1 MNYLPIF
8 MDLRDQPCL
17 VVGGSET
24 AARKAELLLRAGAR
38 VDVVAA
44 EPHAGWSR
52 LEGRDRVR
60 VVAASFDERLLDG
73 KRAVI
78 AVEEGAV
85 AEQVSVAAR
94 ARSIPVNVADQPALC
109 SFILPSII
117 DRSPIVVAVS
127 SGGESPV
134 LARMLRA
141 RLETLVPAAYGRL
154 ASLASRAKGKV
165 RAAIAHE
172 QRRAF
177 WERVFLSPVAE
188 MVFSGREAE
197 AEKQLDAMIA
207 EAAAHDAARPGG
219 CGEVYLVGAGPGN
232 PDLLTFRALRLMQQA
247 DVIVHDRL
255 VSQPILDMCR
265 RDAERIYVG
274 KERDDHAV
282 PQEEINLLLV
292 RLALAGKRTLR
303 LKGGDP
309 FIFGRGGEEIETLVE
324 HGVPFQVVPGITAAA
339 GVASYAGIPL
349 THRDYAQSV
358 AFVTGHL
365 KDNTFNLNW
374 EGIARHDQTIVIY
387 MGLKGLPLL
396 CDALIQHGLDP
407 STPAAIVQHGT
418 LPTQRVITGDLSTL
432 TALAEAARLKA
443 PTLIIVGNVVRLRE
457 KLGWFHPETHGEQA
471 QRTPLEAP
479 DHLR

>member
-8 MDLRDQPCL
+8 LDLRDRHCL

-24 AARKAELLLRAGAR
+24 AARKAELLLRAGAY
-38 VDVVAA
+38 VD
-44 EPHAGWSR
+44 
-52 LEGRDRVR
+52 
-60 VVAASFDERLLDG
+60 VAASALHAGFERLPHADHLKRVADRFAPELLDG
-73 KRAVI
+73 KDAVI
-78 AVEEGAV
+78 VVEDDVETAKSI
-85 AEQVSVAAR
+85 ADTAR
-94 ARSIPVNVADQPALC
+94 ARHIPVNVADKPALC

-117 DRSPIVVAVS
+117 DRSPIMVAVS

-154 ASLASRAKGKV
+154 SALASRYKDRV
-165 RAAIAHE
+165 RDAIKPE

-177 WERVFLSPVAE
+177 WEKVFLSPVAE
-188 MVFSGREAE
+188 MVFSGRDVDAE
-197 AEKQLDAMIA
+197 AQLDAMIKGSA
-207 EAAAHDAARPGG
+207 QHDISR
-219 CGEVYLVGAGPGN
+219 GEVYLVGAGPGN

-247 DVIVHDRL
+247 DVIVYDRL

-282 PQEEINLLLV
+282 PQEEINLMLV
-292 RLALAGKRTLR
+292 RLAKEGKRTLR

-365 KDNTFNLNW
+365 KENTFNMNW
-374 EGIARHDQTIVIY
+374 EGIARKDQTIVIY

-396 CDALIQHGLDP
+396 CEALIKHGLTAD
-407 STPAAIVQHGT
+407 TPAAIIQHGT
-418 LPTQRVITGDLSTL
+418 LPTQRVITGDLTTL
-432 TALAEAARLKA
+432 PALAEQAGLKA
-443 PTLIIVGNVVRLRE
+443 PTLIIVGNVVKLRE
-457 KLGWFHPETHGEQA
+457 KLGWYQPELHSGQGH
-471 QRTPLEAP
+471 RTPLEAA
-479 DHLR
+479 DHLP

>member
-1 MNYLPIF
+1 MNFLPIF
-8 MDLRDQPCL
+8 LDLRNRHCL

-38 VDVVAA
+38 VDVVAPALHEGWARLPNA
-44 EPHAGWSR
+44 EHVSR
-52 LEGRDRVR
+52 
-60 VVAASFDERLLDG
+60 VADDFVPALLDG
-73 KRAVI
+73 KDAVI
-78 AVEEGAV
+78 VVEDDLAAAQAI
-85 AEQVSVAAR
+85 AEAAR
-94 ARSIPVNVADQPALC
+94 ARHIPVNVADKPGLC

-134 LARMLRA
+134 LARLLRA

-154 ASLASRAKGKV
+154 STLASNYKDRV
-165 RAAIAHE
+165 RAAIKPE

-177 WERVFLSPVAE
+177 WEKVFLSPVAE
-188 MVFSGREAE
+188 MVFSGRDVE
-197 AEKQLDAMIA
+197 AEKQLDAMIKA
-207 EAAAHDAARPGG
+207 GADHDISR
-219 CGEVYLVGAGPGN
+219 GEVYLVGAGPGN

-282 PQEEINLLLV
+282 PQEEINLMLV
-292 RLALAGKRTLR
+292 RLAKEGKRTLR

-365 KDNTFNLNW
+365 KENTFNMNW

-396 CDALIQHGLDP
+396 CEALIKHGLNAD
-407 STPAAIVQHGT
+407 TPAAIVQHGT
-418 LPTQRVITGDLSTL
+418 LPTQRVITGDLTTL
-432 TALAEAARLKA
+432 PALAEQAGLKA
-443 PTLIIVGNVVRLRE
+443 PTLIIVGNVVKLRE
-457 KLGWFHPETHGEQA
+457 KLGWYQPELHTEQA
-471 QRTPLEAP
+471 HRTPLESP
-479 DHLR
+479 DHLP

>member
-1 MNYLPIF
+1 MNYLPVF
-8 MDLRDQPCL
+8 LDLRGRHCL

-24 AARKAELLLRAGAR
+24 AARKAELFLRAGAH
-38 VDVVAA
+38 VDAVASELHEA
-44 EPHAGWSR
+44 WARLPHAER
-52 LEGRDRVR
+52 TNRVADSFE
-60 VVAASFDERLLDG
+60 AALLDG
-73 KRAVI
+73 KAAVI
-78 AVEEGAV
+78 VVENDA
-85 AEQVSVAAR
+85 AIAKTISDAAR
-94 ARSIPVNVADQPALC
+94 ARNIPVNVADKPELC

-117 DRSPIVVAVS
+117 DRSPIIVAVS

-141 RLETLVPAAYGRL
+141 RLETLIPAAYGRL
-154 ASLASRAKGKV
+154 GALASKWKDRV
-165 RAAIAHE
+165 REVIKPE

-177 WERVFLSPVAE
+177 WEKVFLSPVAE
-188 MVFSGREAE
+188 MVFSGRDAE
-197 AEKQLDAMIA
+197 AEKQL
-207 EAAAHDAARPGG
+207 EALMSDAAIHDISR
-219 CGEVYLVGAGPGN
+219 GEVYLVGAGPGN

-292 RLALAGKRTLR
+292 RLAKEGKRTLR

-365 KDNTFNLNW
+365 KDNTFNMNW
-374 EGIARHDQTIVIY
+374 DGIARHDQTIVIY

-396 CDALIQHGLDP
+396 CEALVKHGLDQT
-407 STPAAIVQHGT
+407 TPAAIIQQGT
-418 LPTQRVITGDLSTL
+418 LPTQRVVTGTL
-432 TALAEAARLKA
+432 ATLPALAAAAGLKA
-443 PTLIIVGNVVRLRE
+443 PTLIIVGNVVKLRE
-457 KLGWFHPETHGEQA
+457 KLGWYQPELQGEQK
-471 QRTPLEAP
+471 QRSPLETP
-479 DHLR
+479 DQLR

>member
-8 MDLRDQPCL
+8 LDLRDRTCL

-38 VDVVAA
+38 I
-44 EPHAGWSR
+44 E
-52 LEGRDRVR
+52 
-60 VVAASFDERLLDG
+60 VAASALHEGFARLPHADHLRRVADSFRIELLDG
-73 KRAVI
+73 KDAVI
-78 AVEEGAV
+78 VVEEDA
-85 AEQVSVAAR
+85 AAAKAIADAAR
-94 ARSIPVNVADQPALC
+94 ARHIPVNVADKPALC

-117 DRSPIVVAVS
+117 DRSPIMVAVS

-141 RLETLVPAAYGRL
+141 RLETMIPAAYGRL
-154 ASLASRAKGKV
+154 SALASRYKRKV
-165 RAAIAHE
+165 RETIKPE

-177 WERVFLSPVAE
+177 WEKVFLSPIAE
-188 MVFSGREAE
+188 MVFSGRDVEAE
-197 AEKQLDAMIA
+197 AQLQAMIEDGA
-207 EAAAHDAARPGG
+207 EHDINR
-219 CGEVYLVGAGPGN
+219 GEVYLVGAGPGN

-247 DVIVHDRL
+247 DVIVYDRL
-255 VSQPILDMCR
+255 VSPPILDMCR
-265 RDAERIYVG
+265 RDAERVYVG

-282 PQEEINLLLV
+282 PQEEINLMLV
-292 RLALAGKRTLR
+292 RLAKEGKRTLR

-365 KDNTFNLNW
+365 KENTFNLNW

-396 CDALIQHGLDP
+396 CEALIKHGLRAE
-407 STPAAIVQHGT
+407 TPAAIVQHGT
-418 LPTQRVITGDLSTL
+418 LPTQRVITGDLNTL
-432 TALAEAARLKA
+432 PALAEAAQLKA
-443 PTLIIVGNVVRLRE
+443 PTLIIVGNVVKLRE
-457 KLGWFHPETHGEQA
+457 KLGWFQPEMHSEQA
-471 QRTPLEAP
+471 HHTPLETP
-479 DHLR
+479 DSLS

>member
-8 MDLRDQPCL
+8 LDLRDRHCL
-17 VVGGSET
+17 VVGGSEA
-24 AARKAELLLRAGAR
+24 AARKAELMLRAGAR
-38 VDVVAA
+38 VDVAA
-44 EPHAGWSR
+44 PALHEGFDRLPHADY
-52 LEGRDRVR
+52 LTRV
-60 VVAASFDERLLDG
+60 ADAFSIELLDG
-73 KRAVI
+73 KDMVI
-78 AVEEGAV
+78 VVEDNAD
-85 AEQVSVAAR
+85 AAKRVSDAAR
-94 ARSIPVNVADQPALC
+94 ARHIPVNVADKPALC

-117 DRSPIVVAVS
+117 DRSPIMVAVS

-141 RLETLVPAAYGRL
+141 RLETMIPAAYGRL
-154 ASLASRAKGKV
+154 SALGGRFKDRV
-165 RAAIAHE
+165 RAAIQPE

-177 WERVFLSPVAE
+177 WEKVFLSPVAE
-188 MVFSGREAE
+188 MVFSGRDGD
-197 AEKQLDAMIA
+197 AEKRLEEMIKN
-207 EAAAHDAARPGG
+207 AATDDGNH
-219 CGEVYLVGAGPGN
+219 GEVYLVGAGPGN

-282 PQEEINLLLV
+282 PQEEINLMLV
-292 RLALAGKRTLR
+292 RLAKEGKRTLR

-365 KDNTFNLNW
+365 RDNTFNMNW

-396 CDALIQHGLDP
+396 CEALIKHGLDAT
-407 STPAAIVQHGT
+407 TPAAIIQQGT
-418 LPTQRVITGDLSTL
+418 LPTQRVVTGTL
-432 TALAEAARLKA
+432 TSLPELAAAAGLKA
-443 PTLIIVGNVVRLRE
+443 PTLIIVGNVVKLRE
-457 KLGWFHPETHGEQA
+457 KLGWYQPELHSEQG
-471 QRTPLEAP
+471 QRSPLEMP

>member
-1 MNYLPIF
+1 MNYLPLF
-8 MDLRDQPCL
+8 LDLRGRRCL
-17 VVGGSET
+17 VAGGSET
-24 AARKAELLLRAGAR
+24 AARKAELLLRAGAC

-44 EPHAGWSR
+44 ELHEGWTRLPHA
-52 LEGRDRVR
+52 ERVTR
-60 VVAASFDERLLDG
+60 VADQFAPHLLDG
-73 KRAVI
+73 KDVVLV
-78 AVEEGAV
+78 VEDDAAV
-85 AEQVSVAAR
+85 AQAISDAAR
-94 ARSIPVNVADQPALC
+94 ARHLPVNVADKPALC

-117 DRSPIVVAVS
+117 DRSPIMVAVS

-141 RLETLVPAAYGRL
+141 RLETLIPAAYGRL
-154 ASLASRAKGKV
+154 GALASRFKDRV
-165 RAAIAHE
+165 RAAVKPE

-177 WERVFLSPVAE
+177 WEKVFLSPVAE
-188 MVFSGREAE
+188 MVFSGRDAD
-197 AEKQLDAMIA
+197 AEKQLQAMLA
-207 EAAAHDAARPGG
+207 GAATNHASR
-219 CGEVYLVGAGPGN
+219 GEVYLVGAGPGN

-282 PQEEINLLLV
+282 PQEEINLMLV
-292 RLALAGKRTLR
+292 RLAKEGKRTLR

-324 HGVPFQVVPGITAAA
+324 HDVPFQVVPGITAAA

-374 EGIARHDQTIVIY
+374 EGIARQDQTIVIY

-396 CDALIQHGLDP
+396 CEALVKHGLEPD
-407 STPAAIVQHGT
+407 TPAAIVQHGT
-418 LPTQRVITGDLSTL
+418 LPTQRVVVGDLGTL
-432 TALAEAARLKA
+432 PGLAEEAKLKA
-443 PTLIIVGNVVRLRE
+443 PTLIIVGNVVKLRE
-457 KLGWFHPETHGEQA
+457 KLGWFQPELHSAQA
-471 QRTPLEAP
+471 RSTPLETP

>member
-8 MDLRDQPCL
+8 LDLRDRHCL

-38 VDVVAA
+38 VDVVARA
-44 EPHAGWSR
+44 LHAGWAR
-52 LEGRDRVR
+52 LPHAEHVTRIAD
-60 VVAASFDERLLDG
+60 AFTPAHLDG
-73 KRAVI
+73 KDAVI
-78 AVEEGAV
+78 VVEDETTAAQPV
-85 AEQVSVAAR
+85 VDAAR
-94 ARSIPVNVADQPALC
+94 ARHIPVNVADKPEQC

-117 DRSPIVVAVS
+117 DRSPIMVAIS

-141 RLETLVPAAYGRL
+141 RLETLIPAAYGRL
-154 ASLASRAKGKV
+154 SALASRYKDRV
-165 RAAIAHE
+165 REAIQPE

-177 WERVFLSPVAE
+177 WEKVFLSPVAE
-188 MVFSGREAE
+188 MVFSGRENE
-197 AEKQLDAMIA
+197 AEQTLEAMIR
-207 EAAAHDAARPGG
+207 EGTEHEISR
-219 CGEVYLVGAGPGN
+219 GEVYLVGAGPGN

-247 DVIVHDRL
+247 DVIVYDRL

-282 PQEEINLLLV
+282 PQEEINLMLV
-292 RLALAGKRTLR
+292 RLAKEGKRTLR

-365 KDNTFNLNW
+365 KENTFNLNW
-374 EGIARHDQTIVIY
+374 EGIARQDQTIVIY

-396 CDALIQHGLDP
+396 CEALIKHGLKAD
-407 STPAAIVQHGT
+407 TPAAIVQHGT
-418 LPTQRVITGDLSTL
+418 LPTQRVITGTL
-432 TALAEAARLKA
+432 TTLPSLAESAQLKP
-443 PTLIIVGNVVRLRE
+443 PTLIIVGNVVKLRE
-457 KLGWFHPETHGEQA
+457 KLGWYQPALHSDQA
-471 QRTPLEAP
+471 HRTPLEAP
-479 DHLR
+479 AHLR

>member
-8 MDLRDQPCL
+8 LDLRDRHCL

-44 EPHAGWSR
+44 SLHEGFEHVPHA
-52 LEGRDRVR
+52 ERVTR
-60 VVAASFDERLLDG
+60 VAESFRPDLLDG
-73 KRAVI
+73 KDAVI
-78 AVEEGAV
+78 VVEEDWAVATAV
-85 AEQVSVAAR
+85 AEAAR
-94 ARSIPVNVADQPALC
+94 ARHIPVNVADKPALC

-117 DRSPIVVAVS
+117 DRSPIMVAVS

-141 RLETLVPAAYGRL
+141 RLETLIPAAYGRL
-154 ASLASRAKGKV
+154 SALAGRYKDRV
-165 RAAIAHE
+165 REAIAPA
-172 QRRAF
+172 QRRPF
-177 WERVFLSPVAE
+177 WEKVFLSPVAE
-188 MVFSGREAE
+188 MVFSGRDVE
-197 AEKQLDAMIA
+197 AEKQLEQMIA
-207 EAAAHDAARPGG
+207 DSAAAELSH
-219 CGEVYLVGAGPGN
+219 GEVYLVGAGPGN

-247 DVIVHDRL
+247 DVIVYDRL

-265 RDAERIYVG
+265 RDADRVYVG

-282 PQEEINLLLV
+282 PQEEINLMLV
-292 RLALAGKRTLR
+292 RLAKEGKRTLR

-396 CDALIQHGLDP
+396 CEALVRHGL
-407 STPAAIVQHGT
+407 SAETPAAIVQHGT
-418 LPTQRVITGDLSTL
+418 LPTQRVITGTL
-432 TALAEAARLKA
+432 TTLPALAEDAKLKA
-443 PTLIIVGNVVRLRE
+443 PTLIIVGNVVKLRE
-457 KLGWFHPETHGEQA
+457 KLGWFQPEQHADQA
-471 QRTPLEAP
+471 HRTPLETA
-479 DHLR
+479 DQVR